1 MDFTLIQIEENDGL
15 PTTICHECKDKAT
28 KAYDFREK
36 SQESDTKL
44 RGLFKKEKKEFVAEV
59 PLFQVNVFL

>member
-1 MDFTLIQIEENDGL
+1 MVFALIQIEQNDGL

-36 SQESDTKL
+36 SQETDSKL
-44 RGLFKKEKKEFVAEV
+44 RGLFMKEKKDFFTEIPV
-59 PLFQVNVFL
+59 FQVIGIV